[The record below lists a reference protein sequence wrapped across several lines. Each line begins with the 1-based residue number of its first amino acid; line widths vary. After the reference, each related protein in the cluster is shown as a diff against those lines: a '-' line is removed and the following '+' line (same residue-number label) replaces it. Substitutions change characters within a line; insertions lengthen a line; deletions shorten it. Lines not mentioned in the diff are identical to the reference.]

1 MIYTSND
8 DRIVRKREGAENKIK
23 REKARILVVDG
34 DPGIRELLS
43 EILSQE
49 GHAVKVVQ
57 DGKEALL
64 KIRKESFDLVFTN
77 LRMPRMN
84 GIQLLEELQ
93 KIAPHIRVIVIAG
106 AGDLEIVTKMRK
118 LGAYDYISKPFF
130 LNTILQKVKKA
141 LGD

>member
-1 MIYTSND
+1 M
-8 DRIVRKREGAENKIK
+8 RKKESAENKIK
-23 REKARILVVDG
+23 REKAKILVVD
-34 DPGIRELLS
+34 DDLGIRELLS
-43 EILSQE
+43 GILSQE
-49 GHAVKVVQ
+49 GHIVEVVQ

-64 KIRKESFDLVFTN
+64 KVRKESFDLVLSN

-106 AGDLEIVTKMRK
+106 AGDLETVTKMRK
-118 LGAYDYISKPFF
+118 LGAYDYIGKPFC
-130 LNTILQKVKKA
+130 LNSILHKVKKA

>member
-1 MIYTSND
+1 M
-8 DRIVRKREGAENKIK
+8 RKRENAENKIK
-23 REKARILVVDG
+23 REKAKILVVDD

-43 EILSQE
+43 GIFSQE
-49 GHAVKVVQ
+49 GHIVEVAQ

-64 KIRKESFDLVFTN
+64 KIRKESFDLVLTN
-77 LRMPRMN
+77 HRMPRMN

-93 KIAPHIRVIVIAG
+93 KIAPHIRVIAIAA
-106 AGDLEIVTKMRK
+106 AGDLETVTKMRK
-118 LGAYDYISKPFF
+118 LGAYDYISKPFC